1 MMSGM
6 ASTLRSALA
15 PAGFADGAD
24 EVGAVFAHV
33 RDRRREMR
41 AIRAKGNE

>member
-1 MMSGM
+1 MVSGM
-6 ASTLRSALA
+6 ASTLTSALA